1 VVKGFQLDSILDIE
15 MGMLFSEMSNQKR
28 IISKQKS
35 NELGSKSVKF
45 LRSLGFKVFKNG
57 DASNRGWSHVR

>member
-1 VVKGFQLDSILDIE
+1 
-15 MGMLFSEMSNQKR
+15 MGILFSEVSNAKK

-35 NELGSKSVKF
+35 DELGSKSVKF

-57 DASNRGWSHVR
+57 YANNRERSHIR